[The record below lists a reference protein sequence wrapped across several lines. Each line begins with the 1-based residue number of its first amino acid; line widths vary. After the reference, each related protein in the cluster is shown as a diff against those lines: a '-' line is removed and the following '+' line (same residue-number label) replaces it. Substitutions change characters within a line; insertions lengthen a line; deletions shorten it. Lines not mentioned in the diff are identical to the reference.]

1 MPPFDKASFLAEL
14 RTALAQ
20 MTRDGTTINDGQL
33 RNTLIFAQD
42 QGVLT
47 QDPDTIMAMEGAP
60 TALRTLYAYHTMA
73 IALQDPRAWAAAV
86 EVFPVE
92 SVPSQCADLLLTL
105 LAHLEANP
113 APLQA
118 ALAEVIPDQL
128 PVRLA
133 LLRNALLER
142 LGGIA

>member
-1 MPPFDKASFLAEL
+1 MPPFDKASFLSDL
-14 RTALAQ
+14 RTALAE
-20 MTRDGTTINDGQL
+20 MTRDDATINNGQL
-33 RNTLIFAQD
+33 RNTLVFAQE

-47 QDPDTIMAMEGAP
+47 QDPDAIMALEGAP

-73 IALQDPRAWAAAV
+73 LALQDPRAWAAAV

-92 SVPSQCADLLLTL
+92 TVPANCADLLLTL

-118 ALAEVIPDQL
+118 ALAEAIPDAL
-128 PVRLA
+128 PARLA